1 MSKSFDKILSRRIRE
16 VFDNNREPVD
26 PDAWADMEKRLNA
39 RRNMRVV
46 YIRRIAGAAA
56 ILLLLFLDRKSTRL
70 NSSHYS

>member
-1 MSKSFDKILSRRIRE
+1 MIMNRSFDKILTRRIRE

-46 YIRRIAGAAA
+46 YTLRVE
-56 ILLLLFLDRKSTRL
+56 
-70 NSSHYS
+70 